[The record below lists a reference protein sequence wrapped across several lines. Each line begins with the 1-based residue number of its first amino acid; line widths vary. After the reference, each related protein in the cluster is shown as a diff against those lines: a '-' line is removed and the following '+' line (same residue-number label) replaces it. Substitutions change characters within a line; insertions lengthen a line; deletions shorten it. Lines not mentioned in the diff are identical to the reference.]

1 VSSKKKP
8 VAWFRGHLTLVQAR
22 GLNHKL
28 QGDAT
33 IWDATTFAAAT
44 ARFNLDLDLAFQC
57 STISWKK
64 WTHRGQPL
72 SGLSN
77 VRNRAI
83 IVLLLGGGVMNVGK
97 ATWQLLRVSR
107 WALWLAFLGYCFYV
121 YAFREGQYNQFGHL
135 PFSTELTIFGLATAA
150 VFAGLLEMMMRER
163 AGIPRPSYRASSHPA
178 PQPRGRA

>member
-1 VSSKKKP
+1 
-8 VAWFRGHLTLVQAR
+8 VAWFRGRLTLVQAR

-28 QGDAT
+28 QGGAT
-33 IWDATTFAAAT
+33 IWDATTFEAAT
-44 ARFNLDLDLAFQC
+44 ARFNLDLDPAFQWLNHKLEKMD
-57 STISWKK
+57 S
-64 WTHRGQPL
+64 
-72 SGLSN
+72 SGTAFVGTVECLEWRYNWS
-77 VRNRAI
+77 VGSEA
-83 IVLLLGGGVMNVGK
+83 GVMNVGK

-135 PFSTELTIFGLATAA
+135 PISTELTIFGLATAA